1 VQRDAG
7 GGSAERMRKFKR
19 PVAGGRHWMAVAVA
33 VTDESR
39 TATGNR
45 RYITKR
51 LDLEEF
57 LKVVK
62 SIGSFWLT
70 LVKLLLEGI
79 L

>member
-1 VQRDAG
+1 
-7 GGSAERMRKFKR
+7 M
-19 PVAGGRHWMAVAVA
+19 AGGRHWMAVAAA

-45 RYITKR
+45 RYITER

-57 LKVVK
+57 LK

-70 LVKLLLEGI
+70 LVKLLREGI

>member
-1 VQRDAG
+1 
-7 GGSAERMRKFKR
+7 M
-19 PVAGGRHWMAVAVA
+19 AGGRHWMAVAAA

-57 LKVVK
+57 LK

-70 LVKLLLEGI
+70 LVKLLREGI